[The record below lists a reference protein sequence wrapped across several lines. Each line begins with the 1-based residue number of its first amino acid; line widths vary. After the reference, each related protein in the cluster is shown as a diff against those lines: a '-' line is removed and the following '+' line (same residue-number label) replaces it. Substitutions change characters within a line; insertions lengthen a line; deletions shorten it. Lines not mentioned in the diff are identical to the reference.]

1 MAMWFMIWQK
11 MNRSVVRFKRV
22 QYYVFL
28 TITGVIRGTSQENLY
43 RELGLE
49 SLKTIKKIFK
59 AYVLFL
65 QTNYNSKAIISFQSD
80 TSSLREWNKL
90 STKFVVQPL
99 TNNFHRQISLLILS
113 KFRRINEF
121 LFSLKSSGNFGSLII
136 SGGTEVD

>member
-1 MAMWFMIWQK
+1 MIWQK

-90 STKFVVQPL
+90 STEVCSSTSYQQFSPP
-99 TNNFHRQISLLILS
+99 NFASNIEQI
-113 KFRRINEF
+113 
-121 LFSLKSSGNFGSLII
+121 
-136 SGGTEVD
+136 